1 LHAPERRA
9 RCCWFPRPPG
19 GREASPRAFPSASS
33 GAADSGA
40 SGRRRRTRWNAEKD
54 VETVEIVTTD
64 EDGSARD
71 TTIWLAVVDGQGYI
85 RTGNST
91 WKGNIER
98 NPDVTLRVGETEYA
112 VRAEFVTDA
121 DLKTRVEQTLREKY
135 GFSDSFIGIFRIG
148 EPNIMRLVPR

>member
-1 LHAPERRA
+1 MKRV
-9 RCCWFPRPPG
+9 
-19 GREASPRAFPSASS
+19 PRAFPSILLLALLMAVLP
-33 GAADSGA
+33 AAAAAPD
-40 SGRRRRTRWNAEKD
+40 WNALKD
-54 VETVEIVTTD
+54 VETIEIVTTD
-64 EDGSARD
+64 EDGSSRD

-98 NPDVTLRVGETEYA
+98 NPDVTLRVEDTEYP
-112 VRAEFVTDA
+112 VRAEFVSDA
-121 DLKTRVEQTLREKY
+121 DLKTRVEQTLRDKY

>member
-1 LHAPERRA
+1 MKRV
-9 RCCWFPRPPG
+9 
-19 GREASPRAFPSASS
+19 PRAFPSILLLLLI
-33 GAADSGA
+33 AALPADA
-40 SGRRRRTRWNAEKD
+40 AAPDWNAVKD
-54 VETVEIVTTD
+54 VQTVEIVTTD

-98 NPDVTLRVGETEYA
+98 NPDVTLRIEETEYP
-112 VRAEFVTDA
+112 VRAEFVADA
-121 DLKTRVEQTLREKY
+121 ALKERVAQTLREKY
-135 GFSDSFIGIFRIG
+135 GFSDSFIDIFRVG

>member
-1 LHAPERRA
+1 MLALRVRPEAPVQRV
-9 RCCWFPRPPG
+9 
-19 GREASPRAFPSASS
+19 PRAFPSILLLALL
-33 GAADSGA
+33 AALPAAAAAPD
-40 SGRRRRTRWNAEKD
+40 WNALKD

-98 NPDVTLRVGETEYA
+98 NPDVTLRVEATEYP

-121 DLKTRVEQTLREKY
+121 DLKARVAQALREKY
-135 GFSDSFIGIFRIG
+135 GLSDSFIDIFRG
-148 EPNIMRLVPR
+148 GDPNIMRLVPR

>member
-1 LHAPERRA
+1 MKRV
-9 RCCWFPRPPG
+9 
-19 GREASPRAFPSASS
+19 PRAFPSILLLALLM
-33 GAADSGA
+33 AALAAAAAAPD
-40 SGRRRRTRWNAEKD
+40 WNALKD
-54 VETVEIVTTD
+54 VETIEIVTTD
-64 EDGSARD
+64 EDGSSRD

-98 NPDVTLRVGETEYA
+98 NPDVTLRVEDTEYP
-112 VRAEFVTDA
+112 VRAEFVSDA
-121 DLKTRVEQTLREKY
+121 ALKERVEQTLRDKY

>member
-1 LHAPERRA
+1 MKRV
-9 RCCWFPRPPG
+9 
-19 GREASPRAFPSASS
+19 PRAFPSILLLALLM
-33 GAADSGA
+33 AALPAAAAAPD
-40 SGRRRRTRWNAEKD
+40 WNALKD

-64 EDGSARD
+64 EDGSSRD

-98 NPDVTLRVGETEYA
+98 NPDVSLRVEDTEYP
-112 VRAEFVTDA
+112 VRAEFVSDA
-121 DLKTRVEQTLREKY
+121 ALKERVAQTLREKY
-135 GFSDSFIGIFRIG
+135 GFSDSFIDIFRIG

>member
-1 LHAPERRA
+1 MKRV
-9 RCCWFPRPPG
+9 
-19 GREASPRAFPSASS
+19 PRAFSS
-33 GAADSGA
+33 ILLLALLAAALPAAAAAPD
-40 SGRRRRTRWNAEKD
+40 WNALKD
-54 VETVEIVTTD
+54 VQTVEIVTTD

-98 NPDVTLRVGETEYA
+98 NPDVTLRVEETEYP
-112 VRAEFVTDA
+112 VRAEFVSDA
-121 DLKTRVEQTLREKY
+121 ALKERVEQTLREKY

>member
-1 LHAPERRA
+1 MKRV
-9 RCCWFPRPPG
+9 PR
-19 GREASPRAFPSASS
+19 SFPSILLLALLM
-33 GAADSGA
+33 AALPAAAAAPD
-40 SGRRRRTRWNAEKD
+40 WNALKD

-64 EDGSARD
+64 EDGSSRD

-98 NPDVTLRVGETEYA
+98 NPDVTLRVEETEYP
-112 VRAEFVTDA
+112 VRAEFVSDA
-121 DLKTRVEQTLREKY
+121 DLKTRVEQTLRDKY

>member
-1 LHAPERRA
+1 MKRV
-9 RCCWFPRPPG
+9 
-19 GREASPRAFPSASS
+19 PRAFPSILLLALLMAVLP
-33 GAADSGA
+33 AAAAAPD
-40 SGRRRRTRWNAEKD
+40 WNAVKD
-54 VETVEIVTTD
+54 VETVEIVTTN

-98 NPDVTLRVGETEYA
+98 NPDVTLRVEETEYP

-121 DLKTRVEQTLREKY
+121 DLKTRVEQTLRDKY

>member
-1 LHAPERRA
+1 MKRV
-9 RCCWFPRPPG
+9 
-19 GREASPRAFPSASS
+19 PRAFPSILLLALLM
-33 GAADSGA
+33 AALPAAAAPD
-40 SGRRRRTRWNAEKD
+40 WNALKD

-64 EDGSARD
+64 EDGSSRD

-98 NPDVTLRVGETEYA
+98 NPDVTLRVEDTEYP
-112 VRAEFVTDA
+112 VRAEFVSDA
-121 DLKTRVEQTLREKY
+121 DLKTRVEQTLRDKY

>member
-1 LHAPERRA
+1 MKRV
-9 RCCWFPRPPG
+9 
-19 GREASPRAFPSASS
+19 PRAFPSILLLALLM
-33 GAADSGA
+33 AALAAAAAAPD
-40 SGRRRRTRWNAEKD
+40 WNALKD
-54 VETVEIVTTD
+54 VETIEIVTTD
-64 EDGSARD
+64 EDGSSRD

-98 NPDVTLRVGETEYA
+98 NPDVTLRVEDTEYP

-121 DLKTRVEQTLREKY
+121 DLKTRVEQTLRDKY

>member
-1 LHAPERRA
+1 MKRV
-9 RCCWFPRPPG
+9 
-19 GREASPRAFPSASS
+19 PRAFPSILLLALLM
-33 GAADSGA
+33 AALAAAAAAPD
-40 SGRRRRTRWNAEKD
+40 WNALKD
-54 VETVEIVTTD
+54 VETIEIVTTD
-64 EDGSARD
+64 EDGSSRD

-98 NPDVTLRVGETEYA
+98 NPDVTLRVEDTEYP
-112 VRAEFVTDA
+112 VRAEFVSDA
-121 DLKTRVEQTLREKY
+121 DLKTRVEQTLRDKY